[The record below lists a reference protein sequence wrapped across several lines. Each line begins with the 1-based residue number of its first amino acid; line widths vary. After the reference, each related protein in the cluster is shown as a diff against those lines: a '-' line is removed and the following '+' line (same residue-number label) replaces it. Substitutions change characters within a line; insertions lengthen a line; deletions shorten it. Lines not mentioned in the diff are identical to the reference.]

1 MAGGAAGVLGAWRG
15 VSLDVRETTG
25 WEAAHRRAAGVPR
38 PDRGPVRR
46 GLLLSLD
53 RGRLHRG
60 RRQGALR
67 PLHQGDRGAGVRRPD
82 PQRAGAV
89 GAGRHGPALLRHRG
103 SHHASGNPLPAVRPD
118 RLGGGGG
125 LGRPVPDLAARRL
138 PGAPRRPA
146 RPGPRRPGLDPR
158 PAARRAA
165 RRAQRGRRRMTS
177 AHAPVLLNEVVDA
190 LQPRAGQTVVDG
202 TFGAGGYSR
211 ALLATGARVIAF
223 DRDPTARRFAQGL
236 PAERFRLVERRFSEL
251 DAETGEGA
259 VDAVVFDIGVSSM
272 QLDEAERGF
281 SFMRDGPLDMRM
293 AADGPTAADLVNEA
307 EPAELARILFVYGEE
322 RESRRIAR
330 AIARRREEQPF
341 TRTLELAEFIEK
353 ALGGRRGAK
362 VHPATRSFQAIRIAV
377 NEELSELEAG
387 LAAAERALKTGG
399 RLCVVTFHSLEDRIV
414 KTFFAVRA
422 GKTPAGSRHAPP
434 VEAAAA
440 PSFQLLFNGA
450 QAPSAAEL
458 AANPRARSAKLRAAV
473 RTDAPVWRAAA

>member
-1 MAGGAAGVLGAWRG
+1 M
-15 VSLDVRETTG
+15 S
-25 WEAAHRRAAGVPR
+25 
-38 PDRGPVRR
+38 
-46 GLLLSLD
+46 
-53 RGRLHRG
+53 
-60 RRQGALR
+60 
-67 PLHQGDRGAGVRRPD
+67 
-82 PQRAGAV
+82 
-89 GAGRHGPALLRHRG
+89 
-103 SHHASGNPLPAVRPD
+103 
-118 RLGGGGG
+118 
-125 LGRPVPDLAARRL
+125 
-138 PGAPRRPA
+138 AP
-146 RPGPRRPGLDPR
+146 
-158 PAARRAA
+158 
-165 RRAQRGRRRMTS
+165 
-177 AHAPVLLNEVVDA
+177 HAPVMLDEVVDA

-202 TFGAGGYSR
+202 TFGAGGYTR
-211 ALLATGARVIAF
+211 GILATGASVIAF
-223 DRDPTARRFAQGL
+223 DRDPTARRFAGDL
-236 PAERFRLVERRFSEL
+236 PADRFRLVERRFSEL
-251 DAETGEGA
+251 ADETGEGA

-293 AADGPTAADLVNEA
+293 AATGPTAADLVNEA

-330 AIARRREEQPF
+330 AIAKRRDDQPF

-414 KTFFAVRA
+414 KTFFSVRA

-434 VEAAAA
+434 VAAGAA

-450 QAPSAAEL
+450 ETPSAAEL